1 MELINRPHRPYFS
14 PIPQSDD
21 ALDIIGNTGWIFSE
35 IIKYGVTNTVKAH
48 TEEYKYFLLF
58 DFNTFIPKTL
68 KLKWCLGW
76 YFIFCIARYYLQAYC
91 CLLLRIGTQ
100 FVLAGLIKQVYGNAR

>member
-35 IIKYGVTNTVKAH
+35 IIQYGVTNTVKAH

-68 KLKWCLGW
+68 KAQMVFGMVF
-76 YFIFCIARYYLQAYC
+76 YFLYCALLFAGILLFAAAYWHAICARW
-91 CLLLRIGTQ
+91 
-100 FVLAGLIKQVYGNAR
+100 VDNAGLC